1 MAVALEVAK
10 EQKTLL
16 QVAVKHRREPV
27 AYTLTKRRAAWRCL
41 HRIQQDEEAKED
53 RTKAIR

>member
-27 AYTLTKRRAAWRCL
+27 AYTLTKRRAAWHCL
-41 HRIQQDEEAKED
+41 HHIQQDERAKED
-53 RTKAIR
+53 RAKAIR